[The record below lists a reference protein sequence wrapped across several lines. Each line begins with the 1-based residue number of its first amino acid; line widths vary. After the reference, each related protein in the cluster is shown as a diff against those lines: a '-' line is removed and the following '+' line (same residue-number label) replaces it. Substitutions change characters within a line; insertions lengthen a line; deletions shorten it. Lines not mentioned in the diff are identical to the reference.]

1 MVDERERSGNMEKQT
16 EGTEARAKDLRL
28 RKRSKREKKW
38 RSDPPVREG
47 LESYQ
52 TGK

>member
-1 MVDERERSGNMEKQT
+1 MVEGIWKNKPRE
-16 EGTEARAKDLRL
+16 TEARAKDLRL

-47 LESYQ
+47 LES
-52 TGK
+52 